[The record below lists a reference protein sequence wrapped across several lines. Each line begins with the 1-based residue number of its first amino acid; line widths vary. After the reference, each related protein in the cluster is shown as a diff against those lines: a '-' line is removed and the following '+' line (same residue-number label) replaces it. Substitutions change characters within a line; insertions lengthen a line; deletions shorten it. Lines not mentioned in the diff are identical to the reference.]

1 MTKRDIIKNDSIES
15 EFGLRMVETIL
26 EVGWFGHVERRL
38 VDFAVRRVHQMN
50 GNQITG
56 GRGRPRK
63 LLRKI

>member
-1 MTKRDIIKNDSIES
+1 MTALES

-26 EVGWFGHVERRL
+26 GWFGHVERRL
-38 VDFAVRRVHQMN
+38 VDYAVRRVHQMN

>member
-1 MTKRDIIKNDSIES
+1 MTALES
-15 EFGLRMVETIL
+15 EFGLRMVETRL
-26 EVGWFGHVERRL
+26 GWFGHVERRL
-38 VDFAVRRVHQMN
+38 VDYAVRRVHQMN